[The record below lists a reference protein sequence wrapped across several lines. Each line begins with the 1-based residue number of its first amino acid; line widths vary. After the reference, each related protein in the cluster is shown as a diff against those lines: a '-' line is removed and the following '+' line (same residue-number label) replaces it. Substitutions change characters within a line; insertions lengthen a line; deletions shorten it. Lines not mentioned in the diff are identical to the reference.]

1 MATLN
6 AFIILKH
13 FTTASGVEECSVSS
27 ISKATEAADEWLT
40 SRYHRFLGHFQ
51 FSVSTDSKLKDNRV
65 LLEPKWALQSLL

>member
-27 ISKATEAADEWLT
+27 ISTATEAADEWLT

-51 FSVSTDSKLKDNRV
+51 FSVSKG
-65 LLEPKWALQSLL
+65 